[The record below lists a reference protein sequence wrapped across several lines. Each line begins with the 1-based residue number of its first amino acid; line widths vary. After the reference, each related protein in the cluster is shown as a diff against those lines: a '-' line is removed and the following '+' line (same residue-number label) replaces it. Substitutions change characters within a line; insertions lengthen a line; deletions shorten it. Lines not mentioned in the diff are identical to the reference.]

1 MELKPMHSYLYRKVG
16 DGPLELI
23 RVTDLAKGTL
33 EGNMMTT
40 EELLRRYPLTPQVVV
55 EYLEHS
61 VTEMHP
67 AAVAA
72 VFGSDI
78 YLAVWRKAARLI
90 RSKCVTDPVT
100 RYTLGPTDQS

>member
-55 EYLEHS
+55 EYLE
-61 VTEMHP
+61 P
-67 AAVAA
+67 L
-72 VFGSDI
+72 F
-78 YLAVWRKAARLI
+78 
-90 RSKCVTDPVT
+90 RSSISNTP
-100 RYTLGPTDQS
+100 